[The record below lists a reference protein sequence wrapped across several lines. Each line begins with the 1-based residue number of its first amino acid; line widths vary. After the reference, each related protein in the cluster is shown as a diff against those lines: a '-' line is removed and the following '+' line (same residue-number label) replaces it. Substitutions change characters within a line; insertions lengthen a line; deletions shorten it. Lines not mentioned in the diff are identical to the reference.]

1 MQRISSKKIAF
12 IAIMGAL
19 GNVLAGISLYLGPI
33 YPGVALDLS
42 HITTFIAAIYGGP
55 LTGFLVGFFG
65 GIFPGF
71 YFGWIGGSLV
81 WLGLIGLPL
90 GKSLTGLT
98 AGSLYRLFNVERR
111 SRPSILT
118 LPIVLFSF
126 IPECLFTIFF
136 FLNLMPYFLGI
147 GGGLTM
153 LGFVLPKAWG
163 EIIFMSFLM
172 AALVGNAGFNNFV
185 TTFLASYKAKL
196 KSSVE

>member
-12 IAIMGAL
+12 IALMSAL
-19 GNVLAGISLYLGPI
+19 GNVLAGISIYIGPI

-42 HITTFIAAIYGGP
+42 HITTFVAALYGGP

-71 YFGWIGGSLV
+71 YFGWLGGSLA
-81 WLGLIGLPL
+81 WLGLIGLPV

-98 AGSLYRLFNVERR
+98 AGALYRFLKIEKR

-118 LPIVLFSF
+118 VPLVLLSF
-126 IPECLFTIFF
+126 VPECLFTIFY

-153 LGFVLPKAWG
+153 LGFVLPKAWA
-163 EIIFMSFLM
+163 EIVFMSFLM
-172 AALVGNAGFNNFV
+172 AALVGNPGFGNFIRIFFA
-185 TTFLASYKAKL
+185 TT
-196 KSSVE
+196 KSSSKSGVE